1 MSNKYHLHV
10 YKVVTKYEIDLE
22 AESSVEAKN
31 HALELVKDNKLKSID
46 SDCNY
51 IVFDYQ
57 Q

>member
-10 YKVVTKYEIDLE
+10 YKVVDKYEVDIE
-22 AESSVEAKN
+22 AESGVDAKN
-31 HALELVKDNKLKSID
+31 KALELVKDNKMEPID

>member
-1 MSNKYHLHV
+1 MEDNYHLHV
-10 YKVVTKYEIDLE
+10 YKVVEKYEIDLE
-22 AESSVEAKN
+22 AESSVDAKN
-31 HALELVKDNKLKSID
+31 KALELVKDNKIESIK